1 MGWPAFLS
9 IGLVALLSW
18 PLSQVD
24 IKEHRLPNPMTLTI
38 IGAAVLLVSLDA
50 ILLGSLSA
58 LIWALACAGFTFGV
72 GFAMAHWN
80 LIGMGDVKLLTG
92 LHLILGYLSPWLILL
107 SLTAG
112 FLAASLVSLP
122 RLLMGKITANS
133 NTAMGPHLLLGFFL
147 VVIFWITGVV

>member
-1 MGWPAFLS
+1 MGWPVFMS
-9 IGLVALLSW
+9 IGVVALLSW

-38 IGAAVLLVSLDA
+38 IGAGVLLISLDA
-50 ILLGSLSA
+50 ILSGSLGSLI
-58 LIWALACAGFTFGV
+58 LGLACAGITFGV

-112 FLAASLVSLP
+112 FLAASMVSLP
-122 RLLMGKITANS
+122 LLLLGKITAQS
-133 NTAMGPHLLLGFFL
+133 NTAMGPYLLLGFFL
-147 VVIFWITGVV
+147 VVILWITGAV